1 MYRDMLMPLMLLVGL
16 GVLDSRATG
25 TCAAEPAHVVLR
37 VGSDKQLFLDEVF
50 FDRKDRV
57 SLVVNPP
64 VKDSKPVLMADKDKP
79 WELNRVSS
87 GNSVIDDGGVVKL
100 YYDAIAPCPAND
112 RSRWLCYAVSRD
124 GIHFEKPA
132 LGIIPFEDRKE
143 TNIVW
148 PPRRDPGHEPGN
160 VFLDANPRCPPAER
174 YKLVG
179 SWAGATRVAVSAD
192 GLRWR
197 ALDKPSFRPSDTTNA
212 AFFDPRIGRY
222 VGWVRVWDGF
232 RKVGRCEFDDPRDWG
247 KQRVVFAADKEDLLH
262 LDRSLFRGM
271 DHYNGGVVIYQGAPG
286 AYLAFPAAYYH
297 FHPEVSVRRGRGG
310 TRSPGNDGNLEV
322 QLATSRDSIRWHR
335 PERGRPFLP
344 RGPEGSWD
352 SGMTYV
358 CGGSNLVYRGDEI
371 WIYYTAQPFT
381 HGDYSLAEKDALG
394 SVMRAVLR
402 RDGFVSVDAGPE
414 PGWFITPPLVFAG
427 GQLVLNVDT
436 GGGGH
441 VRVEIQ
447 DVRGAPVPGYALA
460 DCDPVNGNSVRYAV
474 SWKGKN
480 ELGALAGKPVRLKFS
495 LRSAKLFA
503 FQFQAR
509 AK

>member
-1 MYRDMLMPLMLLVGL
+1 
-16 GVLDSRATG
+16 
-25 TCAAEPAHVVLR
+25 
-37 VGSDKQLFLDEVF
+37 
-50 FDRKDRV
+50 
-57 SLVVNPP
+57 
-64 VKDSKPVLMADKDKP
+64 
-79 WELNRVSS
+79 
-87 GNSVIDDGGVVKL
+87 
-100 YYDAIAPCPAND
+100 
-112 RSRWLCYAVSRD
+112 
-124 GIHFEKPA
+124 
-132 LGIIPFEDRKE
+132 
-143 TNIVW
+143 
-148 PPRRDPGHEPGN
+148 
-160 VFLDANPRCPPAER
+160 
-174 YKLVG
+174 
-179 SWAGATRVAVSAD
+179 
-192 GLRWR
+192 
-197 ALDKPSFRPSDTTNA
+197 
-212 AFFDPRIGRY
+212 
-222 VGWVRVWDGF
+222 
-232 RKVGRCEFDDPRDWG
+232 
-247 KQRVVFAADKEDLLH
+247 
-262 LDRSLFRGM
+262 
-271 DHYNGGVVIYQGAPG
+271 
-286 AYLAFPAAYYH
+286 
-297 FHPEVSVRRGRGG
+297 
-310 TRSPGNDGNLEV
+310 
-322 QLATSRDSIRWHR
+322 
-335 PERGRPFLP
+335 
-344 RGPEGSWD
+344 
-352 SGMTYV
+352 MTYV